1 MAFKSSLQIF
11 GSAVAI
17 ILGFAYLSGFGLAV
31 LNYSEISQELGSS
44 GILGFLSVVIFQVW
58 VWITAF
64 VLLYIGFTK
73 LRERK
78 KTKK

>member
-11 GSAVAI
+11 GSAVAM
-17 ILGFAYLSGFGLAV
+17 ILGLAYLTSFFLAL

-44 GILGFLSVVIFQVW
+44 SRLGFLAALIFQVW

-64 VLLYIGFTK
+64 VLLYIGYTK
-73 LRERK
+73 LRGRK
-78 KTKK
+78 KAKE